1 MMEDENIVLRAIVG
15 LLAALA
21 FVAAWLIV
29 AHFAGEG

>member
-1 MMEDENIVLRAIVG
+1 MEDENIVLRALVG

-21 FVAAWLIV
+21 FVAAWILV